1 MNGVGDALLFS
12 DRAAERHL
20 PLLRKA
26 AAVLGNLGGGAAAGE
41 TPVALIDASE
51 PAASSPGSGSRTASR
66 ISIRLERR
74 AAPALIRES
83 RVGRDATFTLHY
95 ADADSPATQAAL
107 IAATRRPGSPVAAD
121 PETLSVLALAERIAL
136 SDIPVL
142 IAGPTG
148 TGKEVLSR
156 FIHNRSP
163 RASGPFIGVN
173 CAAMPET
180 MLEAMLFG
188 HQKGAFTGANAAAEG
203 FFRAA
208 DGGTLLLDEIAEMP
222 LSLQAKLLRVLQEG
236 EVVPIGATR
245 PIKVDVRVIACANR
259 DLPLEVDEGRFRA
272 DLYYRLNVFPLTLT
286 ALCERRADIAPL
298 AFAMLLRHAPEGAA
312 VPWLGDHALA
322 MLAAHPWPGNV
333 RELENVIRRALLLA
347 GDADEIGPE
356 HISFD
361 RPVRPLELRPSA
373 AEPTALAQPQANA
386 SLSNIVQLSETRA
399 ILASLERCGGSRVAA
414 ARELGISERTLRYR
428 LASFRDAGI
437 TFGGGRPTTNAVG
450 GARR

>member
-12 DRAAERHL
+12 DRAAEKHM
-20 PLLRKA
+20 PLLRRA
-26 AAVLGNLGGGAAAGE
+26 AAVLGNLGSGAAGE
-41 TPVALIDASE
+41 APVALIDASE
-51 PAASSPGSGSRTASR
+51 PATGAALAGTASR
-66 ISIRLERR
+66 SANRTTIRLERR

-95 ADADSPATQAAL
+95 TDSDSPATQAAL

-121 PETLSVLALAERIAL
+121 PETLSVLALAERIAQ
-136 SDIPVL
+136 SEIPVL

-156 FIHNRSP
+156 FIHDRSP
-163 RASGPFIGVN
+163 RKAGPFIGVN

-180 MLEAMLFG
+180 MLEALLFG
-188 HQKGAFTGANAAAEG
+188 HQKGAFTGAHAAAEG

-208 DGGTLLLDEIAEMP
+208 HGGTLLLDEIAEMP

-236 EVVPIGATR
+236 EVVPLGATK

-298 AFAMLLRHAPEGAA
+298 AFAMLLRHAPAGAA

-347 GDADEIGPE
+347 GGAHEIGPE

-361 RPVRPLELRPSA
+361 RPIRPIESTRPLELRQGA
-373 AEPTALAQPQANA
+373 AEPTALGLPDSGAN
-386 SLSNIVQLSETRA
+386 LSNIVQISETRA
-399 ILASLERCGGSRVAA
+399 ILATLERCGGSRVAA

-428 LASFRDAGI
+428 LASFREAGI
-437 TFGGGRPTTNAVG
+437 AVG
-450 GARR
+450 GRR